1 MNPFVVVVV
10 VVACVWRGCNHTLQ
24 WSTCFFV
31 FFDKQFWRSS
41 SSVSVCCGGH
51 FAGMVWAHLSP

>member
-1 MNPFVVVVV
+1 LLLHVCEGVVITHY
-10 VVACVWRGCNHTLQ
+10 NDPL
-24 WSTCFFV
+24 V